1 MNVSVED
8 LEQALLSLFK
18 LQNLF
23 SGGDLAAIQEPEGL
37 TGSSS
42 MIAGGGEFRFIILG
56 VIMGTGSRRLRT

>member
-1 MNVSVED
+1 MNVSSED
-8 LEQALLSLFK
+8 SEQALLSLFK

-42 MIAGGGEFRFIILG
+42 SIGREGERRYIVIGLIIFTAYTRFRA
-56 VIMGTGSRRLRT
+56 